1 MTADPYRIWL
11 GIPKGVKNP
20 NYYHILGIDQG
31 ESNDEVIR
39 SAIEQRRFYIQSKR
53 GQGDAAAVK
62 QILDLIEEAA
72 ATLLVPEFKHGYDR
86 QMGIHHK
93 GRRRTKAM
101 LLPPWMESRIVRV
114 YGEGSGLL
122 AEVLGIVAI
131 LFGAF
136 ALMAW
141 FSFQLPWQK
150 IPKDDDAV
158 ADATPLEKIFGE
170 SSAAKTGSD
179 PSESPQATDSNESK
193 SSDSNSGSLMAADQV
208 VGSWREARANTPVGD
223 RVRTFHANGTFTIK
237 MPKLGKSFNG
247 AWRRSGNK
255 VYFNHPED
263 DGSTPVEDKSF
274 EIVKVDDRLMVILM
288 DGKRTYEW
296 TRVDST
302 ENSIPHGDSFESL
315 ASQSTSTPAKSPGQS
330 SIQSQLQGKWKC
342 VSEFGLSDS
351 QLRDMKKQLEIVGN
365 RFKISRKK
373 NGELGVYDGEFRL
386 SNSNEFDWTGTT
398 PDGSR
403 KDLVGVYSWDQTSLK
418 ICYRLG
424 EQGTNVQRANW
435 SDQGS
440 KAVVCAEFIRD
451 VGNFESQASSQ
462 ANKPSSQASQ
472 SQVGSI
478 PKPVLYLSGE
488 SIPTSVKMIRQ
499 DGDFVAGRIGKA
511 VAFNGRQMSEL
522 DIALPIGKAPRTLAC
537 WIKSNRG
544 PTKEMSHV
552 VNFGPHE
559 KTKPFGIMEAGGKWR
574 FFDFNGG
581 LDSEQAVDKNWHHH
595 AVTYDGSLITYYF
608 DSSKVAATERVLST
622 ERGSLMIGGINGHSH
637 FDGIVD
643 ELYFF
648 DSALSAGQVRSL
660 FQLKDAK

>member
-86 QMGIHHK
+86 QMGIHLK

-114 YGEGSGLL
+114 YGEGSGLI
-122 AEVLGIVAI
+122 AEVLAIVAI

-141 FSFQLPWQK
+141 FSLQLPWQK

-158 ADATPLEKIFGE
+158 ADATPLEKIFGQASSTDSASSFPDKSVPSNGLMAKLAGTKWKNSNNVSFEWTKDGQLLHKGVRRDWEVLDGNRARINYSSDHVDTLEFNE
-170 SSAAKTGSD
+170 SVTSFKQLVRGGPEAFTGSLI
-179 PSESPQATDSNESK
+179 TN
-193 SSDSNSGSLMAADQV
+193 
-208 VGSWREARANTPVGD
+208 
-223 RVRTFHANGTFTIK
+223 
-237 MPKLGKSFNG
+237 
-247 AWRRSGNK
+247 
-255 VYFNHPED
+255 
-263 DGSTPVEDKSF
+263 
-274 EIVKVDDRLMVILM
+274 
-288 DGKRTYEW
+288 
-296 TRVDST
+296 
-302 ENSIPHGDSFESL
+302 GDSFEDI
-315 ASQSTSTPAKSPGQS
+315 ASQSSGTKPTSGVQS
-330 SIQSQLQGKWKC
+330 NIQSELQGKWKC

-403 KDLVGVYSWDQTSLK
+403 KDLVGVYSWDQTTLK

-440 KAVVCAEFIRD
+440 KAVISAEFTRD
-451 VGNFESQASSQ
+451 VDNFESQASSQ
-462 ANKPSSQASQ
+462 ANNTSSQVSQ
-472 SQVGSI
+472 SQGGSV
-478 PKPVLYLSGE
+478 PKPVLYVSGE
-488 SIPTSVKMIRQ
+488 SIPTNVKMIRQ
-499 DGDFVAGRIGKA
+499 DGDFVAGKIGKA

-522 DIALPIGKAPRTLAC
+522 DAPLPTGNSPRSLAC

-544 PTKEMSHV
+544 PVKEMSHV

-559 KTKPFGIMEAGGKWR
+559 KAKPFGIMEAGGKWR

-595 AVTYDGSLITYYF
+595 AVTYDGNLITYYF
-608 DSSKVAATERVLST
+608 DSSKVASTERVLST
-622 ERGSLMIGGINGHSH
+622 ERGSLMIGGINGHSY
-637 FDGIVD
+637 FVGIVD

-648 DSALSAGQVRSL
+648 DSALSADQVRSL